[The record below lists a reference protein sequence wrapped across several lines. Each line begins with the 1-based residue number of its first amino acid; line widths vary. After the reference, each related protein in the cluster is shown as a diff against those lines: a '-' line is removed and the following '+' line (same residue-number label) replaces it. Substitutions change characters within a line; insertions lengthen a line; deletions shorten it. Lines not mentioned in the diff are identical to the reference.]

1 MNVLHLNSNYLHSP
15 LYSEMISKLEKL
27 NIENTILMPRKI
39 NDNKHTSNNLI
50 ETNAEIEHSQFL
62 KPSDRFF
69 YFNKQKKIQKWIE
82 NLNINYENYDV
93 IHAHT
98 LFSDGYLAFK
108 SNKPYVIT
116 VRNTDVNYYMKY
128 YKHLNS
134 LGRNILNNAN
144 AVIFLSTTYKEKT
157 INKLY
162 KNNEDIKKIE
172 DKSYTVPNGINQ
184 YWIDNK
190 VEEKKQIFNDINF
203 LFIGR
208 IMKNKNIE
216 FLAKNLNEKY
226 FSKNIK
232 IYIIGDILDENYFN
246 KLKKYKNLIFLGSKS
261 KEEIS
266 GIMKE
271 MHIFSLVSHHESFG
285 LVYLEAITQNLPVLY
300 TRNEGFDKYFVDGVV
315 GYSVN
320 SKNGIDLIKKTNAI
334 LENYSQIQNNL
345 NGLNKEA
352 FSWEQNANY
361 HKGIYLRIIKGKP
374 CYL

>member
-50 ETNAEIEHSQFL
+50 ETNAEIKHSQFL

-162 KNNEDIKKIE
+162 KNNEEIKKIE

-320 SKNGIDLIKKTNAI
+320 SKNGIDLIKKTNVI
-334 LENYSQIQNNL
+334 IENYSQIQNNL

-361 HKGIYLRIIKGKP
+361 HKRIYLRIIKGKP

>member
-1 MNVLHLNSNYLHSP
+1 
-15 LYSEMISKLEKL
+15 MISKLEKL

-334 LENYSQIQNNL
+334 IENYSQIQNNL

-361 HKGIYLRIIKGKP
+361 HKRIYLRIIKGKP